1 MKVFTFPQKKL
12 ARIERNLEQLEI
24 GHTAILRKIAL
35 LQKKLDKAKR
45 ALRERENTMF
55 YVNSVIDDLKIKYGN
70 SKGSRIN
77 EKIKATLFETSVVHH
92 KIKRLGVKYKICNPF
107 EL

>member
-12 ARIERNLEQLEI
+12 ARLERNLEDLEI
-24 GHTAILRKIAL
+24 GHTAIVRQIIS
-35 LQKKLDKAKR
+35 LQKKLDKAKK

-70 SKGSRIN
+70 SKGSRID
-77 EKIKATLFETSVVHH
+77 EKVKATLFETSVVHP
-92 KIKRLGVKYKICNPF
+92 KIKRLGVKYNFCN
-107 EL
+107 

>member
-12 ARIERNLEQLEI
+12 ARLERNLEDLEI
-24 GHTAILRKIAL
+24 GHTAILRKITS
-35 LQKKLDKAKR
+35 LQKKLDKAKK

-70 SKGSRIN
+70 SKGSRID
-77 EKIKATLFETSVVHH
+77 EKIKATLFETSVVHP
-92 KIKRLGVKYKICNPF
+92 KIKRLGVQYYFCN
-107 EL
+107 